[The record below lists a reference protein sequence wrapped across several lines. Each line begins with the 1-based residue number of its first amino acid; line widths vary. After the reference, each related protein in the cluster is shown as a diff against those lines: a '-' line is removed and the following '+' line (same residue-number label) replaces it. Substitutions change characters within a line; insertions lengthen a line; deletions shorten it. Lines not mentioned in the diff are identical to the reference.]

1 MKLRI
6 NFGDRGKNKNFFDV
20 LKKRKAEITAQ
31 FDVPLYWERRDNDN
45 ILRCHIDVY
54 REGTIDSDGSALE
67 AFRAWH
73 IENLL
78 KFKAV
83 FTPEIEMAR
92 ATLKSQ

>member
-1 MKLRI
+1 MA
-6 NFGDRGKNKNFFDV
+6 
-20 LKKRKAEITAQ
+20 LKEREAEINAQ
-31 FDVPLYWERRDNDN
+31 FDVPLCWKRRDD

-54 REGTIDSDGSALE
+54 REGTIDSDGSVLE
-67 AFRAWH
+67 AFRTWH

-92 ATLKSQ
+92 EILKSQ